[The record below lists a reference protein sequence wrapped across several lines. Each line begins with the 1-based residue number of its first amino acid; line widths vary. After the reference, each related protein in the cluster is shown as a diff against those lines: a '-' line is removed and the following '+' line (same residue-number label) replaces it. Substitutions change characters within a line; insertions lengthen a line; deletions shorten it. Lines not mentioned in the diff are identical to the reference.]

1 MKVILLG
8 ELRGKGGEG
17 DIVDVAQGYAENCLF
32 PNKIAVPATPG
43 NIKQLKERAHN
54 IQKRE
59 EERLGAA
66 HAMKEKLDGTR
77 VLIEAKVGE
86 NDQLFGS
93 ITPAQIVAAISEQL
107 SLEVDRKRI
116 SRGATIKTAG
126 THEVEI
132 NLYRDIN
139 ARMSV
144 VVGADMKEMKE
155 EVSSDDKEAESE
167 VVEAQDNA
175 EASAETAEVAE

>member
-32 PNKIAVPATPG
+32 PNKIAQPATPG

-54 IQKRE
+54 IQQRE
-59 EERLGAA
+59 EKRLSNARD
-66 HAMKEKLDGTR
+66 MKAKLDDKQ
-77 VLIEAKVGE
+77 VFIEAKVGE
-86 NDQLFGS
+86 NNQLFGS
-93 ITPAQIVAAISEQL
+93 ITAAQIAKAINEQL
-107 SLEVDRKRI
+107 SVEIDRKRI

-126 THEVEI
+126 THGVEI

-139 ARMSV
+139 ARVSV
-144 VVGADMKEMKE
+144 TVGASMSEMKSSE
-155 EVSSDDKEAESE
+155 EAAE
-167 VVEAQDNA
+167 VEAA
-175 EASAETAEVAE
+175 EADTNEVADAEKQEASENE

>member
-155 EVSSDDKEAESE
+155 EVSSVEE
-167 VVEAQDNA
+167 EAQVSEATADT
-175 EASAETAEVAE
+175 EASAEAVEVAE